1 MRRQI
6 AMNMQWDIDWHN
18 LEVTKIYKNGKVQIT
33 ETWLRE
39 EDGKPRKHVE
49 NYGIGEDEDGQY
61 VYSLKY
67 PNYKLYAA
75 GANYEGQEET
85 QETTEITVEN
95 KEDKEMAETK
105 RANGAVEIVEIIV
118 DGIRYTQTRP
128 GYYYRKAT
136 DSNKQTRISKAEW
149 EKAWD
154 AYMEESE
161 SLAQAKAEEQEL
173 KDAETEAAFNGHHN
187 VDTPKTDEKPKKTAR
202 RSKDVAFEMDGVTL
216 TGKQVEFLKE
226 MQKTNFWENGADS
239 VLWIDVLVDEIG
251 GQFAGK
257 PMTIGA
263 IVSTL
268 KEKRIVIVAQEKV
281 NGKKCKTLE
290 LTDLGKKIIGELN

>member
-1 MRRQI
+1 MRKFYDPEYDRIVDESTVRQQYEWF
-6 AMNMQWDIDWHN
+6 AQRTWFHKTFEQFAEENF
-18 LEVTKIYKNGKVQIT
+18 T
-33 ETWLRE
+33 EI
-39 EDGKPRKHVE
+39 K
-49 NYGIGEDEDGQY
+49 
-61 VYSLKY
+61 
-67 PNYKLYAA
+67 
-75 GANYEGQEET
+75 EET

-118 DGIRYTQTRP
+118 DGVRYTQTRP

-173 KDAETEAAFNGHHN
+173 KDAETEAAFNGHHGA
-187 VDTPKTDEKPKKTAR
+187 DTPKADKEPKKTAR

-268 KEKRIVIVAQEKV
+268 KEKRIIIVGFEKV
-281 NGKKCKTLE
+281 NNRKCKTLE
-290 LTDLGKKIIGELN
+290 LTELGKKIIGELN